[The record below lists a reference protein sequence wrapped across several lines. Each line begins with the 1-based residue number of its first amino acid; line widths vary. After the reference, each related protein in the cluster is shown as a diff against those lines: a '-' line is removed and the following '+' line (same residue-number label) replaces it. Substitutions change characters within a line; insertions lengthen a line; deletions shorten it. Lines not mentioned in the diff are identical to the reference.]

1 VSVSPLRRSAGGR
14 LARAAWFGGMLSLGA
29 CTPSIANDPVP
40 GAMQWDPAP
49 PRVPSPTGLI
59 VDPTTGLIDFGL
71 AGIDVPSNC
80 RTPGSL
86 SEAQCELD
94 QYLEALDGYP
104 SVTPAAAPASVPLDP
119 ATLTLGDNIV
129 AVTGSGAPLGG
140 VSVAFD
146 DATGF
151 LTVAP
156 APSWDLGATVWLA
169 VRGYDAGVRA
179 TSGAEVVGS
188 PTLSLLKQESP
199 LTCGAADP
207 AQLDA
212 SCPAYDLLAGEGQSH
227 ADVVATLVKLE
238 AARLSYLAAGA
249 WDLVAAAG
257 IGKSDVAALWGFP
270 VHTSSVAELAPPALV
285 PRVAGPSEI
294 DVAVH
299 GTVDPAT
306 VVPFVTRQQSGPI
319 VVMDLTA
326 VAAGDLVAGL
336 PVVDAR
342 YTGGAVA
349 ITGAAPFVVGHAI
362 GLFFTNGLHDAA
374 GRPLVASPVSAMLTF
389 EGALLDA
396 GGHSTVGGVSDADA
410 AMLEAGR
417 SQLTALFQNPSLT
430 ALTGISRGNLIYCY
444 AFTFG
449 GGP

>member
-1 VSVSPLRRSAGGR
+1 
-14 LARAAWFGGMLSLGA
+14 
-29 CTPSIANDPVP
+29 
-40 GAMQWDPAP
+40 
-49 PRVPSPTGLI
+49 
-59 VDPTTGLIDFGL
+59 
-71 AGIDVPSNC
+71 
-80 RTPGSL
+80 
-86 SEAQCELD
+86 
-94 QYLEALDGYP
+94 LETLDGYP
-104 SVTPAAAPASVPLDP
+104 SVTPAAAPASLPLDP
-119 ATLTLGDNIV
+119 ATLTLGDNV
-129 AVTGSGAPLGG
+129 VVLNGSGAPVAG
-140 VSVAFD
+140 VAVAFD
-146 DATGF
+146 DASGF

-156 APSWDLGATVWLA
+156 ASSWELGSTVWVA
-169 VRGYDAGVRA
+169 VRGYETGVRA
-179 TSGAEVVGS
+179 ASGAEVVGS

-207 AQLDA
+207 TRLDR
-212 SCPAYDLLAGEGQSH
+212 SCPAYDLLASEGQSH
-227 ADVVATLVKLE
+227 DDIVATLVKLE

-249 WDLVAAAG
+249 WDLAAAAG
-257 IGKSDVAALWGFP
+257 IGKSEVAALWGFP

-294 DVAVH
+294 DVPVH

-306 VVPFVTRQQSGPI
+306 VVPFVTRQQAGPV
-319 VVMDLTA
+319 VVMDLSA

-342 YTGGAVA
+342 YAGGAVE
-349 ITGAAPFVVGHAI
+349 ITGAAPFTVGHTI
-362 GLFFTNGLHDAA
+362 GLFFTNGLRDTV

-389 EGALLDA
+389 EGPLIDA

-417 SQLTALFQNPSLT
+417 SQLAMLFQNPSLT
-430 ALTGISRGNLIYCY
+430 ALTGINRGNLVYCY

>member
-1 VSVSPLRRSAGGR
+1 M
-14 LARAAWFGGMLSLGA
+14 LAAGA
-29 CTPSIANDPVP
+29 CTPSIADDPAP

-71 AGIDVPSNC
+71 AGIDVASNC
-80 RTPGSL
+80 RTPGGL
-86 SEAQCELD
+86 SQAQCEFD
-94 QYLEALDGYP
+94 RYLETLDGFP
-104 SVTPAAAPASVPLDP
+104 SVTPAAAPASLPLDP
-119 ATLTLGDNIV
+119 ATLTLGGSVV
-129 AVTGSGAPLGG
+129 AVTGSGAPIAD
-140 VSVAFD
+140 VAVAFD
-146 DATGF
+146 DASRF

-156 APSWDLGATVWLA
+156 RPSWDLGETVWLA
-169 VRGYDAGVRA
+169 VRGYDAGVRT

-188 PTLSLLKQESP
+188 PTQSLLKQETP
-199 LTCGAADP
+199 LTCGAGDP
-207 AQLDA
+207 NQLDA
-212 SCPAYDLLAGEGQSH
+212 SCPAYDLLASQGMSH
-227 ADVVATLVKLE
+227 ADVVAALVKLE
-238 AARLSYLAAGA
+238 AARTAYLAAGA

-257 IGKSDVAALWGFP
+257 IAKPDVAVLWGFP

-306 VVPFVTRQQSGPI
+306 VVAFVTRQQAGPI
-319 VVMDLTA
+319 VVMDLSA

-342 YTGGAVA
+342 YAGGAVV
-349 ITGAAPFVVGHAI
+349 ITGAAPFVAGHTI
-362 GLFFTNGLHDAA
+362 GLFFTSGLHDAS
-374 GRPLVASPVSAMLTF
+374 GRPLVASPVSALLTF
-389 EGALLDA
+389 EGALVDS

-410 AMLEAGR
+410 VMLEAGR
-417 SQLTALFQNPSLT
+417 VQLTTLLANPSLT
-430 ALTGISRGNLIYCY
+430 ALTGINRQNLVYCY